1 MATVFV
7 EHFKDENPRMVNST
21 GAAVVQG
28 QFVVIDKLSLIANG
42 NIASGAVG
50 SFQAMDGAIVHIAA
64 AECVSGEATFGT
76 ANAPAFWK
84 PSTGEMSDTSTSG
97 YYDIGTV
104 VDVKNAAGKIG
115 IRIRL
120 NAVLI

>member
-7 EHFKDENPRMVNST
+7 EHLKDENPRMVNST

-28 QFVVIDKLSLIANG
+28 QLTVIDKLVLIANQD
-42 NIASGAVG
+42 IASTAVG
-50 SFQAMDGAIVHIAA
+50 SFQAMDGAIVQIAA
-64 AECVSGEATFGT
+64 TEAVSGQATFGT
-76 ANAPAFWK
+76 AGAPAFWK
-84 PSTGEMSDTSTSG
+84 PSTGEFSDTSTSG
-97 YYDIGTV
+97 YYNIGTV